1 MGFQTIEEDGNAV
14 KPLSPFSK
22 EPQKIVYDQFID
34 YQTGEVKEG
43 SQYFKPLSRTIL
55 QYVDHPENKFDG
67 DIGGL
72 ERKHVQVDGVVYI
85 GKEAN
90 NIDEQALKVKEAQVF
105 INEEE
110 LKNKILALT
119 PKEAREI
126 GIKHRS
132 ALAYLKKKAK
142 EENLNFK
149 GRNVR
154 KLANVF
160 LIF

>member
-1 MGFQTIEEDGNAV
+1 MSFLLEI
-14 KPLSPFSK
+14 KYL
-22 EPQKIVYDQFID
+22 
-34 YQTGEVKEG
+34 G
-43 SQYFKPLSRTIL
+43 SIFAQYFKPLSSTIL
-55 QYVDHPENKFDG
+55 QYVFHPENKFDG
-67 DIGGL
+67 EIGVL
-72 ERKHVQVDGVVYI
+72 ERKHVRVDGVVYI

-90 NIDEQALKVKEAQVF
+90 NIDKQALKVKEAQVF

-149 GRNVR
+149 ARNVR

>member
-1 MGFQTIEEDGNAV
+1 M
-14 KPLSPFSK
+14 
-22 EPQKIVYDQFID
+22 
-34 YQTGEVKEG
+34 
-43 SQYFKPLSRTIL
+43 
-55 QYVDHPENKFDG
+55 
-67 DIGGL
+67 
-72 ERKHVQVDGVVYI
+72 RKQVHVDGVFYI